1 MKDSD
6 ARGCELGGPHRGNSL
21 SFTNSVGKEALAER
35 RFGGA
40 IPDI

>member
-1 MKDSD
+1 MST
-6 ARGCELGGPHRGNSL
+6 AQAALRSLGGPHRGNSL

-40 IPDI
+40 IPYI